1 MISRRVAVL
10 LGGRSSERDVSL
22 ASGQSVI
29 RGLRKAGH
37 EPVPIEIDAAGQ
49 WQLSGVSAL
58 PQLVGT
64 AAAPGPSGT
73 SEPAPAGGPQAPP
86 LPGGHDP
93 LDGIDVVFPVLHGP
107 FGEDGTIQGLLELL
121 EIPYVGSGV
130 AASAIAMDKALF
142 KSVVGARGLPVAG
155 SVTVAQPGRDT
166 IENPFGVPVVVK
178 PARLGSS
185 VGISVVRAAEHFMGA
200 VELAFAH
207 DDKIIVEEFVDG
219 TEVECSVLGNDEP
232 VASAVGEIVVVGR
245 DWYDYEPLLPMA

>member
-130 AASAIAMDKALF
+130 L
-142 KSVVGARGLPVAG
+142 
-155 SVTVAQPGRDT
+155 GR
-166 IENPFGVPVVVK
+166 
-178 PARLGSS
+178 
-185 VGISVVRAAEHFMGA
+185 
-200 VELAFAH
+200 
-207 DDKIIVEEFVDG
+207 
-219 TEVECSVLGNDEP
+219 
-232 VASAVGEIVVVGR
+232 
-245 DWYDYEPLLPMA
+245 